1 MEIRQ
6 YDGEADLRGAV
17 EVHNRAWR
25 VGFRGIVPQDVI
37 DDQLRDTN
45 DAALAVLEQSIEDEP
60 GPFGVAEVDGKIVGY
75 VRLRYGGTYR
85 FVPRIGA
92 EVVDLVVDPAHW
104 RDGVG
109 TALLKTGVDW
119 LPQTVEG
126 VTAEVLADNDRARS
140 FLEANDLV
148 HEETETEELAGE
160 PFEHAIYRV
169 RFED

>member
-1 MEIRQ
+1 MEIRR
-6 YDGEADLRGAV
+6 YDGEEDLRRAV

-37 DDQLRDTN
+37 DDQLRGTD
-45 DAALAVLEQSIEDEP
+45 DAALAVLEQEIDDEP
-60 GPFGVAEVDGKIVGY
+60 GPFGVAEVDDKVVGF
-75 VRLRYGGTYR
+75 VRLHYGGTFQ

-104 RDGVG
+104 RDGIG

-126 VTAEVLADNDRARS
+126 VSAQVLADNERARS
-140 FLEANDLV
+140 FLEANDLAL
-148 HEETETEELAGE
+148 EDTETVELAGE
-160 PFEHAIYRV
+160 PFEHAVYRV